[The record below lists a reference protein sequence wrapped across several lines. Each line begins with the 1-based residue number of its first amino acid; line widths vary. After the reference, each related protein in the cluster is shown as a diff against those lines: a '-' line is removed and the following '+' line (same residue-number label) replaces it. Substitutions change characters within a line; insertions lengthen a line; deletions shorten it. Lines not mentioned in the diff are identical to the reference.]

1 MNRDDEALCMLQVEL
16 NLERAKKKPFTKGDV
31 LLLKVVT
38 AILSERLFKF
48 AILEDVSKDQAG
60 VDRYIKFV
68 QEVSKFDSQ
77 KKFQRNL
84 E

>member
-1 MNRDDEALCMLQVEL
+1 MEL
-16 NLERAKKKPFTKGDV
+16 NLEKAKKKPFTKGDV
-31 LLLKVVT
+31 LLFKVVT